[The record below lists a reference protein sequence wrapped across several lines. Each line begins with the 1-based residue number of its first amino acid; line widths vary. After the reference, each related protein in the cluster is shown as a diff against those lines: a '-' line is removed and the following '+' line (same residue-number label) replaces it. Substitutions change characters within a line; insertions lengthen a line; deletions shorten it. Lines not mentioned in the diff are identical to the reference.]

1 MLTTLTDSKNKS
13 VINYQISGLV
23 RGQEQAKLL
32 EQKGIKPVLFDDLDA
47 SDQLQE
53 IASHFD
59 RKKPSSSVDR
69 FVRLKVP
76 SVVVHT
82 ASGFHEGSARALILG
97 LSKRKEETQKDTHYI
112 HVRHFIIYITMKG
125 AI

>member
-1 MLTTLTDSKNKS
+1 MLSTLTNSKNES
-13 VINYQISGLV
+13 GVDYQISGLV

-59 RKKPSSSVDR
+59 GKASRSRVKKLL
-69 FVRLKVP
+69 RLKIP

-97 LSKRKEETQKDTHYI
+97 LSKKKKDTQKDTHYI
-112 HVRHFIIYITMKG
+112 HVRHFINYTIDRGIS
-125 AI
+125 

>member
-1 MLTTLTDSKNKS
+1 MLTTLANSKNQS
-13 VINYQISGLV
+13 VVNYQISGLV

-32 EQKGIKPVLFDDLDA
+32 EQKGIKPVLFDDLGA

-53 IASHFD
+53 IARHFD
-59 RKKPSSSVDR
+59 GKKSSSSVER
-69 FVRLKVP
+69 FMRLKVP
-76 SVVVHT
+76 LLVVHT

-97 LSKRKEETQKDTHYI
+97 LSKRKEDTQKDTHYI
-112 HVRHFIIYITMKG
+112 HVGHFIIYIVMKG

>member
-1 MLTTLTDSKNKS
+1 MLTTLTNSKNTS
-13 VINYQISGLV
+13 VVNYQTSGLV
-23 RGQEQAKLL
+23 RSQEQAKLL
-32 EQKGIKPVLFDDLDA
+32 EQNGIKPVLFDDLDA

-59 RKKPSSSVDR
+59 GKKPSCSVDR
-69 FVRLKVP
+69 FLRLKVP
-76 SVVVHT
+76 PVVVHT
-82 ASGFHEGSARALILG
+82 ASSSHEGSARALILG

-112 HVRHFIIYITMKG
+112 HVHHFTIYIMKG